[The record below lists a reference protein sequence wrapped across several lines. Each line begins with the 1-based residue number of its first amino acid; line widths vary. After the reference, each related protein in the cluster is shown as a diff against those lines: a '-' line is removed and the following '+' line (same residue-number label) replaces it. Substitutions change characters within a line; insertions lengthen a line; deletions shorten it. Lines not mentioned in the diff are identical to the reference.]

1 MALWL
6 SDSDIDEPCQV
17 ADGEISGTETSSAV
31 QLSDDD
37 TFDNASEDE
46 DTGDDNEWRR
56 LTDDDGA

>member
-1 MALWL
+1 MASWL

-17 ADGEISGTETSSAV
+17 ADGEVSGTETSSAV

-37 TFDNASEDE
+37 TFDNASDE
-46 DTGDDNEWRR
+46 DTGYDNEWRR